1 MCIRDSTRRTEEIT
15 VHGEWFTPHVIEPA
29 FGIDRIVWHILDHA
43 FTETEKEGEPYSVMR
58 LNSRV
63 APYDVA
69 VLPLFDKPAMM
80 EIARDVIARVNS
92 VPGCKGEM
100 DSSRSIGRRYARV
113 DEIGVPWAVT
123 IDHDSIEDGTVTIRR
138 RDDQKQIRCSVDD
151 LIDTLS
157 KGDISILF

>member
-1 MCIRDSTRRTEEIT
+1 
-15 VHGEWFTPHVIEPA
+15 
-29 FGIDRIVWHILDHA
+29 
-43 FTETEKEGEPYSVMR
+43 MR
-58 LNSRV
+58 LNSKV

-69 VLPLFDKPAMM
+69 VLPLFDKPGMM

>member
-1 MCIRDSTRRTEEIT
+1 
-15 VHGEWFTPHVIEPA
+15 
-29 FGIDRIVWHILDHA
+29 
-43 FTETEKEGEPYSVMR
+43 MR

-69 VLPLFDKPAMM
+69 VLPLFDKPGMM
-80 EIARDVIARVNS
+80 DIARDVISRVNA
-92 VPGCKGEM
+92 VPGRKGEM
-100 DSSRSIGRRYARV
+100 DSSKSIGRRYARV

-123 IDHDSIEDGTVTIRR
+123 VDHDSIEDGTVTIRR

-157 KGDISILF
+157 RGDLGTLF

>member
-1 MCIRDSTRRTEEIT
+1 
-15 VHGEWFTPHVIEPA
+15 
-29 FGIDRIVWHILDHA
+29 
-43 FTETEKEGEPYSVMR
+43 MR

-69 VLPLFDKPAMM
+69 VLPLFDKSRMM
-80 EIARDVIARVNS
+80 EMSREVIARVNS
-92 VPGCKGEM
+92 IPGRKGEM
-100 DSSRSIGRRYARV
+100 DSSKSIGRRYARV

-123 IDHDSIEDGTVTIRR
+123 VDHDSIEDGTVTIRR

-157 KGDISILF
+157 KGDLGILF